1 MKRRQQCLLISSAL
15 ALLTGCVG
23 LKATANKLVVSTK
36 EAYYCSFTTDPIRV
50 DGILDEPAWEK
61 AKSIE
66 LNNLMWPDT
75 YKKPISKTEARL
87 LYDDNYLYVGFKA
100 YDQDIY
106 SLYTERDS
114 DTCLDDVLE
123 VFFKTDPDKDPYYN
137 FEINALG
144 TVLDGFC
151 GKRGA
156 DGGFRRWRLWNCE
169 GIKIAIGLK
178 GTLNNWEDKDEYW
191 ILEVAIP
198 FAELPTLYGQAPKK
212 GDTWLFNLTRY
223 DYSVYLPEG
232 RELMSYAPLSKLDF
246 HHYEDWCK
254 LIFQQ

>member
-1 MKRRQQCLLISSAL
+1 MKRRWECLFISSAL
-15 ALLTGCVG
+15 VLLAGCSG
-23 LKATANKLVVSTK
+23 LKAMAKKPVVSKK
-36 EAYYCSFTTDPIRV
+36 EAYYCSFTTDPIKV
-50 DGILDEPAWEK
+50 DGVLDDPAWEK

-75 YKKPISKTEARL
+75 YQEPISKTEARL
-87 LYDDNYLYVGFKA
+87 LYDDNYLYVCFKA

-106 SLYTERDS
+106 SLYSERDS

-123 VFFKTDPDKDPYYN
+123 IFLKTSPDKYPYYN
-137 FEINALG
+137 FEINALS

-151 GKRGA
+151 PKRGS
-156 DGGFRRWRLWNCE
+156 DGGYRRWRSWNCK
-169 GIKIAIGLK
+169 GIKIATGMK

-198 FAELPTLYGQAPKK
+198 FAELPTVSGQTPKK

-232 RELMSYAPLSKLDF
+232 RELMSYAPLSVCDF
-246 HHYEDWCK
+246 HHYEDFSK
-254 LIFQQ
+254 LIFQ